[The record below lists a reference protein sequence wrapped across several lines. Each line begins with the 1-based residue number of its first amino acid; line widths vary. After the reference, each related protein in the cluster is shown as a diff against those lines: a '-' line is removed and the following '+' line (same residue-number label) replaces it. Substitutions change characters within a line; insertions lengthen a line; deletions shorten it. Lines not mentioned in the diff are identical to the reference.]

1 MDADI
6 DLDRLPAPARRV
18 LGPDAPPPAR
28 MMAARGVMPGLK
40 PGEIV
45 TVVAALTRSEDAAVQ
60 ETARATL
67 GKLPPPVLTGALGTD
82 LDPPVVHLLAA
93 AYRDRAE
100 VVEKLVVMP
109 RIAGDTLEL
118 LAQAADERIG
128 EIIAT
133 NEQKMLAFPR
143 VIEQLYLNKRVR
155 MSTADRLIEL
165 AVRNRIELGF
175 SGFREAA
182 EAIQNEL
189 IPEPTEEPTFDDV
202 LFQETDRIAA
212 ATAAEDED
220 THEPDEEGQEQL
232 KEKFL
237 PLYAQ
242 IAQMNVTQKIRR
254 ALLGA
259 SAERMLLVRDTNR
272 LVAEAAVKSPLL
284 HEHDAA
290 RIAASRAVLPDVL
303 RVIAMNKEFTR
314 SYRVKFNLVT
324 NPRTPQTFSL
334 RLVQHLRDADLR
346 QLAKSRDVPSVIQ
359 TAVRQHLFR
368 KQSGKS

>member
-1 MDADI
+1 VNTDI
-6 DLDRLPAPARRV
+6 DLERLPPPARKL
-18 LGPDAPPPAR
+18 LGPDTPLPAR

-40 PGEIV
+40 PGDII
-45 TVVAALTRSEDAAVQ
+45 TVMAALVGCDDATVA
-60 ETARATL
+60 ETARSSL
-67 GKLPPPVLTGALGTD
+67 GKLPPPILTGALAAD
-82 LDPPVVHLLAA
+82 LDPPVIALLAEDYA
-93 AYRDRAE
+93 ARAE
-100 VVEKLVVMP
+100 VVEKLLRMP
-109 RIAGDTLEL
+109 RIRGETLEL
-118 LAQAADERIG
+118 LAQRADERIG
-128 EIIAT
+128 ELIAT
-133 NEQKMLAFPR
+133 NEQKMLEFPR
-143 VIEQLYLNKRVR
+143 VIEKLYLNKRVR

-165 AVRNRIELGF
+165 AVRNHIELGF
-175 SGFREAA
+175 AAFREAA
-182 EAIQNEL
+182 EAIKNEL
-189 IPEPTEEPTFDDV
+189 IPEPTEEPTFDDI
-202 LFQETDRIAA
+202 LFQETERIAEA
-212 ATAAEDED
+212 SATDED
-220 THEPDEEGQEQL
+220 THETDEEGQELL

-242 IAQMNVTQKIRR
+242 LAQMNVTQKIRR
-254 ALLGA
+254 ALLGS

-303 RVIAMNKEFTR
+303 RAIAMNKEFTR
-314 SYRVKFNLVT
+314 SYRVKLNLVT

-346 QLAKSRDVPSVIQ
+346 QLSKSKDVPSVIQ

>member
-1 MDADI
+1 MNTDI
-6 DLDRLPAPARRV
+6 DLDRLSAPARRV

-45 TVVAALTRSEDAAVQ
+45 TVVAALSHSEDAALA

-67 GKLPPPVLTGALGTD
+67 GKLAPPILTSALTND
-82 LDPPVVHLLAA
+82 LDPPVVHLIAE
-93 AYRDRAE
+93 AYADRAE
-100 VVEKLVVMP
+100 VVVKLVLMP
-109 RIAGDTLEL
+109 RIQGETLEL
-118 LAQAADERIG
+118 LAQRADEKCG

-133 NEQKMLAFPR
+133 NEQKMLEFPR
-143 VIEQLYLNKRVR
+143 VIEKLYLNKRVR

-182 EAIQNEL
+182 EAIRNEL
-189 IPEPTEEPTFDDV
+189 IPEPTEEPTFDDL
-202 LFQETDRIAA
+202 LFKETEKIALAIAA
-212 ATAAEDED
+212 DDDD

-254 ALLGA
+254 ALLGS

-314 SYRVKFNLVT
+314 SYRVKLNLVT

-334 RLVQHLRDADLR
+334 RLVQHLHDADLR
-346 QLAKSRDVPSVIQ
+346 HLAKSKDVPSVIQ